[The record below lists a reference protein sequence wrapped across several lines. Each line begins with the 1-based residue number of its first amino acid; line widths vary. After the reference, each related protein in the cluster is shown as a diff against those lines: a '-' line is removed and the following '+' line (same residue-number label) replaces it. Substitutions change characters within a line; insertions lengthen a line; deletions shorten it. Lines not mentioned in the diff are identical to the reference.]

1 MEPQGSSSV
10 PQGSSVVPRHRGV
23 LSIVHSDEMI
33 VFWSPVI
40 VGHQRG
46 TQRGTQRGNHRQSPA
61 ASPRAE
67 EGVLG
72 HYSMQ
77 SGGSLACN
85 HLQPAREQWKECLG
99 TLRMAAMKLPLAG
112 RAWRSMQHSRRRR
125 FRLGTVQSCERTS
138 CERTSAASSAASA
151 SSSITT
157 TTSASATA
165 AATGGSVDGG
175 IDGSAEG
182 SR

>member
-1 MEPQGSSSV
+1 M
-10 PQGSSVVPRHRGV
+10 
-23 LSIVHSDEMI
+23 
-33 VFWSPVI
+33 
-40 VGHQRG
+40 
-46 TQRGTQRGNHRQSPA
+46 QSPA
-61 ASPRAE
+61 ASPRAV

-99 TLRMAAMKLPLAG
+99 TLRMAAMKLSLAG

-125 FRLGTVQSCERTS
+125 FCLGTVQSCERTS

-157 TTSASATA
+157 TNSASATA
-165 AATGGSVDGG
+165 AATGGSVGG
-175 IDGSAEG
+175 GVDGSAEG
-182 SR
+182 RR

>member
-1 MEPQGSSSV
+1 M
-10 PQGSSVVPRHRGV
+10 
-23 LSIVHSDEMI
+23 VHSDEMI
-33 VFWSPVI
+33 VIWSPVI

-46 TQRGTQRGNHRQSPA
+46 TREAIT
-61 ASPRAE
+61 
-67 EGVLG
+67 
-72 HYSMQ
+72 
-77 SGGSLACN
+77 CN
-85 HLQPAREQWKECLG
+85 HLQPAREQWKERLG
-99 TLRMAAMKLPLAG
+99 TLCMAAMKLSLAG
-112 RAWRSMQHSRRRR
+112 RTRKSMQHSRRRR

-157 TTSASATA
+157 TSASATA

-182 SR
+182 RR

>member
-1 MEPQGSSSV
+1 MV
-10 PQGSSVVPRHRGV
+10 N
-23 LSIVHSDEMI
+23 SDEMI
-33 VFWSPVI
+33 VIWSPVI

-46 TQRGTQRGNHRQSPA
+46 TREAITCNHLQPA
-61 ASPRAE
+61 RE
-67 EGVLG
+67 QWKERLG
-72 HYSMQ
+72 YSMQ
-77 SGGSLACN
+77 SEGSLACN
-85 HLQPAREQWKECLG
+85 HLQPAREQWKERLG
-99 TLRMAAMKLPLAG
+99 TLRMAVMKLSLAG

-125 FRLGTVQSCERTS
+125 FCLGTVQSCERTS

-157 TTSASATA
+157 TSASATA

-182 SR
+182 RR